1 LPLARSPSP
10 SPRRE
15 RREDRERSN
24 RSVEREKY
32 GKLGDNDRGRKDE
45 EVREHPSIPDEEADM
60 SKSNTMT
67 GVSGDWAVFRGP
79 EMGEIDPREMK
90 KIQIDIRRNLPPGK
104 TKNGLVV
111 DRDLGDPALLGVPR
125 RPGEGRRQL
134 FDRDEIREA
143 DGRQDDR
150 ETVEE
155 PRVKVILEPL
165 QEYERKLGSR
175 IWEEEDEELGEE
187 RRSRRRAREQEEV
200 EERIPA
206 TERLGE
212 KRRRKS
218 LEKERRR
225 SEEREV
231 VRGDVRDRLGG
242 RERSPLRERRHV
254 KERLGEVV
262 GRGEGGGEERHNR
275 GRGRGGFRGRGG
287 RGRGG
292 HGHYFNKYEKY
303 EGQQEEP
310 TSTTD

>member
-1 LPLARSPSP
+1 M
-10 SPRRE
+10 
-15 RREDRERSN
+15 
-24 RSVEREKY
+24 EREKY
-32 GKLGDNDRGRKDE
+32 GREKDREAGRGRE
-45 EVREHPSIPDEEADM
+45 LPSIPDEEADM

-67 GVSGDWAVFRGP
+67 GVSCDWAVFRGP

-104 TKNGLVV
+104 AKSGLIV

-125 RPGEGRRQL
+125 RPNEGRRQL
-134 FDRDEIREA
+134 FDRDEIRQAEK
-143 DGRQDDR
+143 QD
-150 ETVEE
+150 EEQAPEE

-165 QEYERKLGSR
+165 QEYERKLGSK
-175 IWEEEDEELGEE
+175 IWEDEDDEEEE
-187 RRSRRRAREQEEV
+187 RRSRRRGREEV
-200 EERIPA
+200 EDRIPA

-212 KRRRKS
+212 KRRRS
-218 LEKERRR
+218 PGRERRR
-225 SEEREV
+225 SEERDL

-242 RERSPLRERRHV
+242 RERSPIRERRHV

-262 GRGEGGGEERHNR
+262 GRGEDERHR
-275 GRGRGGFRGRGG
+275 GRGRGGYRGRG

-292 HGHYFNKYEKY
+292 GGHGGHHFNKYEKF

>member
-1 LPLARSPSP
+1 M
-10 SPRRE
+10 
-15 RREDRERSN
+15 
-24 RSVEREKY
+24 
-32 GKLGDNDRGRKDE
+32 E

-104 TKNGLVV
+104 TKSGLVV

-143 DGRQDDR
+143 DGRQEDR

-175 IWEEEDEELGEE
+175 IWEEEDEEGEE
-187 RRSRRRAREQEEV
+187 ISSENRRGRRRAREEEG
-200 EERIPA
+200 EDRIPA

-212 KRRRKS
+212 KRRRRS

-262 GRGEGGGEERHNR
+262 GRGEGGEERHPR
-275 GRGRGGFRGRGG
+275 GRGRGGYRGRG

-292 HGHYFNKYEKY
+292 HGHYFNKYDKY